1 MTCRYTSTDWLDVL
15 YNCVRK
21 TPGGVADAA
30 RFLKERRGKSI
41 HPESLRAKLK
51 RSEGEAISVEMS
63 GLLSE
68 WMEEKA
74 GGAEYAHDWFLAFA
88 AQHGLAVD
96 SIPSA
101 PLGGWKCELSALQ
114 AKAMQIG
121 ALSGSVL
128 GVAAESVQDGQID
141 QEEAD
146 RMVDALR
153 DLRTVAHR
161 MERNIGRAVCKRGE
175 RHDG

>member
-1 MTCRYTSTDWLDVL
+1 MTCRYTNTDWLDVL

-21 TPGGVADAA
+21 TSGGVVDAA
-30 RFLKERRGKSI
+30 RFLTDRRGKSI
-41 HPESLRAKLK
+41 HPESLRSKLK
-51 RSEGEAISVEMS
+51 RSEGDAISVEMA

-88 AQHGLAVD
+88 AEHGLAVD
-96 SIPSA
+96 AVPPA
-101 PLGGWKCELSALQ
+101 PPGGWKCELSALQ

-128 GVAAESVQDGQID
+128 GVAADSVADGEID
-141 QEEAD
+141 QAEAD
-146 RMVDALR
+146 HMIEALR
-153 DLRTVAHR
+153 DLRTMGHR
-161 MERNIGRAVCKRGE
+161 MERNILRAVRKQGE
-175 RHDG
+175 GQ

>member
-1 MTCRYTSTDWLDVL
+1 MTCRYTNTDWLDVL

-30 RFLKERRGKSI
+30 RFLTERRSKSI

-51 RSEGEAISVEMS
+51 RSEGDAISVEMA

-68 WMEEKA
+68 WMEEKD
-74 GGAEYAHDWFLAFA
+74 GGAEYAHDWFLAYA
-88 AQHGLAVD
+88 AEQGLAVD
-96 SIPSA
+96 SVPPA
-101 PLGGWKCELSALQ
+101 PVGGWADEMKAIQ

-128 GVAAESVQDGQID
+128 GVAAESIADGDID
-141 QEEAD
+141 QTEAD
-146 RMVDALR
+146 RMVEALR
-153 DLRTVAHR
+153 DLRTMCHR
-161 MERNIGRAVCKRGE
+161 MERNVLRAASK
-175 RHDG
+175 